1 MVATARPHVA
11 RLHTR
16 YGALPLL
23 ACFTIACGPQL
34 QCVPEPLKAPFRV
47 YVEQKVEG
55 NPTTEGRQ
63 RRTTAASGQGQNRH
77 ERVVQELAGML
88 TAARQRVVVAD
99 RAAQAK
105 VAVPDHIIGV
115 EIDIGE

>member
-1 MVATARPHVA
+1 
-11 RLHTR
+11 
-16 YGALPLL
+16 
-23 ACFTIACGPQL
+23 
-34 QCVPEPLKAPFRV
+34 
-47 YVEQKVEG
+47 
-55 NPTTEGRQ
+55 
-63 RRTTAASGQGQNRH
+63 
-77 ERVVQELAGML
+77 VVQELAGTL